1 LKRHHTIVNGSAK
14 LTTTSVAK
22 NVRDKQHSQLN
33 QLQGGKMY
41 FYYQNRPRKILW
53 ALFWI
58 ALGALLL
65 LANYGLY
72 SFHFS
77 FSRDWPILIIA
88 WGVMKV
94 IDSFAWRKPKTDVS
108 VLESEGDKQSR
119 EQILKA
125 VESGQMSAEEAAQ
138 RLKNL

>member
-1 LKRHHTIVNGSAK
+1 MFV
-14 LTTTSVAK
+14 
-22 NVRDKQHSQLN
+22 
-33 QLQGGKMY
+33 
-41 FYYQNRPRKILW
+41 YYQNRPRKILW

-65 LANYGLY
+65 LSNYGLY
-72 SFHFS
+72 SFNFS

-88 WGVMKV
+88 WGVMKI
-94 IDSFAWRKPKTDVS
+94 IDSFVWRKPKTTGS
-108 VLESEGDKQSR
+108 ALEEEGDKQSR

>member
-1 LKRHHTIVNGSAK
+1 MFV
-14 LTTTSVAK
+14 
-22 NVRDKQHSQLN
+22 
-33 QLQGGKMY
+33 
-41 FYYQNRPRKILW
+41 YYQNRPRKILW

-65 LANYGLY
+65 LSNYGLY
-72 SFHFS
+72 SFNFS
-77 FSRDWPILIIA
+77 LSRDWPILIIA

-94 IDSFAWRKPKTDVS
+94 IDSFAWRKSKTNGS
-108 VLESEGDKQSR
+108 VLESEGTKQSR

-138 RLKNL
+138 RLKNI

>member
-1 LKRHHTIVNGSAK
+1 
-14 LTTTSVAK
+14 
-22 NVRDKQHSQLN
+22 
-33 QLQGGKMY
+33 MY

-58 ALGALLL
+58 ALGTLLL
-65 LANYGLY
+65 LSNYGLY

-77 FSRDWPILIIA
+77 FSRDWPILLIA
-88 WGVMKV
+88 WGILKV
-94 IDSFAWRKPKTDVS
+94 VDSFVWRKPKTNGS

-119 EQILKA
+119 EQILQA

>member
-1 LKRHHTIVNGSAK
+1 
-14 LTTTSVAK
+14 
-22 NVRDKQHSQLN
+22 
-33 QLQGGKMY
+33 MF

-58 ALGALLL
+58 ALGSLLL

-72 SFHFS
+72 SFNFS
-77 FSRDWPILIIA
+77 LSRDWPILIIA
-88 WGVMKV
+88 WGVMKI
-94 IDSFAWRKPKTDVS
+94 IDSFAWRRSKTNGS
-108 VLESEGDKQSR
+108 VLENEGDKQSR

-125 VESGQMSAEEAAQ
+125 VENGQMSAEEAAQ

>member
-1 LKRHHTIVNGSAK
+1 
-14 LTTTSVAK
+14 
-22 NVRDKQHSQLN
+22 
-33 QLQGGKMY
+33 MF

-65 LANYGLY
+65 LSNYGLY
-72 SFHFS
+72 SFNFS

-94 IDSFAWRKPKTDVS
+94 IDSFAWRKAKTNGS
-108 VLESEGDKQSR
+108 VLESEGEKQSR
-119 EQILKA
+119 EQILQA